1 MAKFEITK
9 DYTVTKLKTD
19 VKAEAMQ
26 TLFDALVGI
35 YGEDN
40 VSWVRTGG
48 QSKTNEI
55 GVICGMAEHDG
66 EEIPVC
72 FTVNAS
78 SKDPISRRTDK
89 KTFEAF
95 DFYRAKADYEDYI
108 AEKAEKDAEKAT
120 KKAEKIARDTARRAK
135 DKAESED

>member
-26 TLFDALVGI
+26 TLFDALVSI

-40 VSWVRTGG
+40 VSWIRTGG

-55 GVICGMAEHDG
+55 GVICGMAESDG

-78 SKDPISRRTDK
+78 AKDPISRRTNK

-95 DFYRAKADYEDYI
+95 NFYEAKEAYVNYLAEKEEKAVLAAKAKADKIAKDEKRR
-108 AEKAEKDAEKAT
+108 AEKQQ
-120 KKAEKIARDTARRAK
+120 
-135 DKAESED
+135 